1 MESLTVRKQ
10 MTRKA
15 FLVLTLTGA
24 VFLSACAKSGSFSAM
39 ASRQAGDVP
48 NPQGPQGLPMGPEAG
63 PSVDTGSLPP
73 LKPSAPVTPS
83 GSDTTPAAPEVAP
96 APTPVAG
103 PSEPTAPETVP
114 PVVNGPVAPG
124 SPAAPPAPAVP
135 AKPGEVVA
143 PTAPSKPE
151 DKPEAGGA
159 PLPSPVPRAPA
170 KPAVSRP
177 ALPWEGWL
185 VKRKEWSNQ
194 VYQSVEQYFESLDL
208 ANDMER
214 FCPSYNKLEKNERV
228 VAWAVLFTQI
238 ALHESSWNP
247 LSRMEEPQLKNDSV
261 TGATVVSEGLM
272 QLSYQDVKWAPFCE
286 FDWQK
291 DKGLA
296 VKDPRKTILDPRK
309 NMACGIGIMARQV
322 KRARLIALKEDVY
335 WAVLR
340 DGGRYSKIAKMA
352 VAVPKYYK
360 PCAR

>member
-15 FLVLTLTGA
+15 LLVLTLAGA
-24 VFLSACAKSGSFSAM
+24 VFLSGCAKSGSFTAM

-48 NPQGPQGLPMGPEAG
+48 NSQGPQGLPTGPQAG
-63 PSVDTGSLPP
+63 PAVDTGSLPP
-73 LKPSAPVTPS
+73 QKPSTPAVPS
-83 GSDTTPAAPEVAP
+83 GTDTGPAPEAAP
-96 APTPVAG
+96 APAPLPVAG
-103 PSEPTAPETVP
+103 PSEPAAPETVP
-114 PVVNGPVAPG
+114 PVVNGPVVPG
-124 SPAAPPAPAVP
+124 APAPQAPVAP
-135 AKPGEVVA
+135 AKPADVA
-143 PTAPSKPE
+143 PAAPSKPE
-151 DKPEAGGA
+151 DRPAAGGA

-170 KPAVSRP
+170 KPAASRP

-247 LSRMEEPQLKNDSV
+247 LSRMKEPQLKNDSI
-261 TGATVVSEGLM
+261 TGVTVVSEGLM
-272 QLSYQDVKWAPFCE
+272 QLSYQDVKWASFCE
-286 FDWQK
+286 FDWEK
-291 DKGLA
+291 DKGLPE
-296 VKDPRKTILDPRK
+296 KDPRKTILDPRK

-322 KRARLIALKEDVY
+322 KRSRLIAMKEDVY

-352 VAVPKYYK
+352 AAVPKYYK